1 MATKQFW
8 SKGLAQRGSRLLPLT
23 GVPLTYTKA
32 TSPFFHQSAPPHSLH
47 ACWCRGKC
55 CKADDSQPQFFQ
67 NMTYKMHGP
76 LCLITTFIRTA
87 HTRSQWLSL
96 PSQNPSHSPPRC
108 AQPWRLSQPV
118 SGYLT

>member
-1 MATKQFW
+1 MATKQSW

-87 HTRSQWLSL
+87 HTPGHSGCPYPHRLPVTALLAVPSL
-96 PSQNPSHSPPRC
+96 
-108 AQPWRLSQPV
+108 
-118 SGYLT
+118 GG